1 MIFLWLVASSLTTVL
16 TVAWLALEGGEVCLV
31 LQQCWLF
38 CVAQSAMWDGSLQGE
53 SPLVFA
59 WGSVPGGTRS
69 IAGMI
74 MATVLHHHCGFLVHL
89 KAEANLG
96 LAAHVKAES
105 SALENLVS
113 PA

>member
-1 MIFLWLVASSLTTVL
+1 M
-16 TVAWLALEGGEVCLV
+16 

-38 CVAQSAMWDGSLQGE
+38 SVAQRAVWDGSLQGE
-53 SPLVFA
+53 SSLVLA
-59 WGSVPGGTRS
+59 WGSVPGGTGS

-74 MATVLHHHCGFLVHL
+74 MATVLHNLGGFLVHL

-96 LAAHVKAES
+96 LAAHVRAEP